1 MKIFNPVLNTVFNK
15 ILAGLAFVVVSLCS
29 HAKNIQPN
37 EQPPLRIAVASNFK
51 NTLIAIV
58 ADFKRQHGY
67 PITISSASTG
77 ALYQQII
84 KGAPFDIFFAA
95 DELRPNELVKQGLAQ
110 HTQLYAH
117 GRMALYSAKTQFNYA
132 QQPQTLPNKCR
143 IGIAN
148 PAYAPYGIAAQKV
161 INDIPALSQC
171 QLIKGSN
178 IAQAFQFTQ
187 LQTVDLGVVAYSHI
201 LEQNIEQ
208 SQYQLLNER
217 YSVAQALVVL
227 NNSNPPQLTERAALF
242 VAYLQNAN
250 VQQILSHSG
259 YKGVTK

>member
-1 MKIFNPVLNTVFNK
+1 MRIFNAVFHK
-15 ILAGLAFVVVSLCS
+15 ILAGLLLLAVSLCS
-29 HAKNIQPN
+29 HAKNIQSD

-51 NTLIAIV
+51 NTLIELV
-58 ADFKRQHGY
+58 ADFKRQHAY

-95 DELRPNELVKQGLAQ
+95 DELRPNKLVKQGLAQ
-110 HTQLYAH
+110 HTQLYAY
-117 GRMALYSAKTQFNYA
+117 GRVALYSAKTQFNYA
-132 QQPQTLPNKCR
+132 QQPQTLPSTCR

-161 INDIPALSQC
+161 INDISALSQC

-187 LQTVDLGVVAYSHI
+187 LQTVDLGVVAYSHV
-201 LEQNIEQ
+201 LEQSIEQ

-217 YSVAQALVVL
+217 YNVAQALVVL
-227 NNSNPPQLTERAALF
+227 NNSNHKHTDNRAAQF
-242 VAYLQNAN
+242 VAYLHSANA
-250 VQQILSHSG
+250 QQIISHSG
-259 YKGVTK
+259 YKGVAK